1 MREQPSQIEKPKE
14 KEILTP
20 ANIEKAGDILQKELD
35 ISEDESPEEIY
46 KKVAKNVEKPG
57 FVKTLSKK
65 ARTALAILIATG
77 VLGTAL
83 PSLSKAETPKEPQGT
98 ELAMSGQE
106 RAGLVRAI
114 EQRKNVGQITG
125 EEANGLIS
133 LVNLDKGYTGM
144 LKDYMTLYKAKG
156 KSVDDFMGD
165 LYGGK
170 VGPGKKG

>member
-14 KEILTP
+14 NEILTS
-20 ANIEKAGDILQKELD
+20 ANIEKAGEIL
-35 ISEDESPEEIY
+35 SEEFEIEPNESQ
-46 KKVAKNVEKPG
+46 KKVLEKVEKDLEKKG
-57 FVKTLSKK
+57 FMQKLNKK
-65 ARTALAILIATG
+65 AKRAMAIMIAAG
-77 VLGTAL
+77 VIGGVM
-83 PSLSKAETPKEPQGT
+83 PSFARAETPKEHSKI